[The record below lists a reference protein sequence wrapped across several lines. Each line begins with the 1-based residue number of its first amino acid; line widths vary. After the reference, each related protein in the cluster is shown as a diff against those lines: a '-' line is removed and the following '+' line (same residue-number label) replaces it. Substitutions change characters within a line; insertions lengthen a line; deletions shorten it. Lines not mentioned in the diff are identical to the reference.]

1 MTNISKIYDIIYFCL
16 QPMDS
21 CCSQRKSS
29 YRLITVYCLIIS
41 ITAAIYNLLML
52 YCYYDSMNNNK
63 AAPLLLLRESGELLS
78 TCSFQSDARGFHQNV
93 IAFSLYGP
101 AALSQPALAE
111 RYLKPL
117 QKTALLLPKL
127 YPGGIFL
134 NFKSFQYLIDDY
146 NYAGW
151 IMRIYHNI
159 TEENDM
165 TLINQFFSSY
175 SHVDLCNTSII
186 VQGRNLPSASHL
198 FAMTWRFLPLLDNLV
213 DRFMSRDSD
222 SPILQR
228 EIDAVNQW

>member
-1 MTNISKIYDIIYFCL
+1 
-16 QPMDS
+16 MDS
-21 CCSQRKSS
+21 CCRQRKSS

-101 AALSQPALAE
+101 ALSQPALAK

-117 QKTALLLPKL
+117 QEAALLLPKL

-134 NFKSFQYLIDDY
+134 NFKSLQHLIDD
-146 NYAGW
+146 
-151 IMRIYHNI
+151 
-159 TEENDM
+159 
-165 TLINQFFSSY
+165 
-175 SHVDLCNTSII
+175 
-186 VQGRNLPSASHL
+186 
-198 FAMTWRFLPLLDNLV
+198 
-213 DRFMSRDSD
+213 
-222 SPILQR
+222 
-228 EIDAVNQW
+228 